1 MPQPNR
7 WRKRI
12 KDILASAE
20 FDIPVTVKGWI
31 KTRRGSRKI
40 SFIEV
45 NDGSTLDN
53 IQVVA
58 DASLPNY
65 AEIEKLSVGCCVRVE
80 GKLVKS
86 QGKGQTVEVQ
96 ASEIFVYGWADP
108 ESYPLQKKAT
118 SLEFLRQFR
127 LDLMFVI
134 GWSQLLGRE
143 ALAIASGG
151 VIGFHPTLLPVGR
164 GRAPIP
170 WTLIHGF
177 KRSGATLFYLDEG
190 VDSGDIIAQREF
202 EIGLEDTAWTVYQ
215 KAVVALE
222 EILRAYFSLLRE
234 GRAPRIPQD
243 HRRATYWP
251 RRGPEDGWIRWDR
264 PTLEAYNWVR
274 GLTHP
279 YPGAFTSI
287 GRHKLIVWRAALSSL
302 PNGRPEPGTVSNV
315 IEGKGFGVATGDGE
329 LLVTRAQMGA
339 GIEEAAWA
347 LVEQYG
353 ITPGTRLGVYEV
365 TALIGEGRRGRPA
378 HYAV

>member
-1 MPQPNR
+1 MR
-7 WRKRI
+7 VAFVSCVESGRRALETLLGLGA
-12 KDILASAE
+12 DVRAILTLPDELVARASGGASFE
-20 FDIPVTVKGWI
+20 PLARSYGIPCQK
-31 KTRRGSRKI
+31 SR
-40 SFIEV
+40 
-45 NDGSTLDN
+45 N
-53 IQVVA
+53 I
-58 DASLPNY
+58 N
-65 AEIEKLSVGCCVRVE
+65 
-80 GKLVKS
+80 
-86 QGKGQTVEVQ
+86 
-96 ASEIFVYGWADP
+96 DP
-108 ESYPLQKKAT
+108 E

-353 ITPGTRLGVYEV
+353 ITPGTRLGGQP
-365 TALIGEGRRGRPA
+365 L
-378 HYAV
+378 